1 MILQLGYILLSVP
14 AWKKAFRLRV
24 LVFVEYE
31 AEIEDERR
39 RLKAL
44 LEKLRIEAEIVAFA
58 LASGQLKTYEYII
71 NGDVSQPDTT
81 YIVDDLLK
89 DDEWWIE
96 LQRLRNEVS
105 QVSPSHEFAS
115 LGAMLEETR
124 RRHSDSQ
131 HSEDDRTARR
141 LSVHDLLDLPK
152 NPTVSRISKLGVNFG
167 IHTHRLSPVAF
178 DDPNN
183 TGPSY
188 SSDDDSESITS
199 SDADFN
205 DVASLASGHS
215 FEESGRTQR
224 RSVSRRKSLGDIITG
239 RTSTSDSMPL
249 LHPSTAAASSGYG
262 AISSESALPVTDR
275 RPGPAPTESSRRTA
289 SSVPLLE
296 PLTESRESSDMS
308 TLSPTVAPTRPSLT
322 RHSSAS
328 RFTSNLTPDTKITV
342 EEGSGPKIM
351 FTEAGTSSPA
361 TKPPTRPVL
370 SRNSSM
376 SKFSSRPV
384 PETRIE
390 DEGGGAGPRL
400 TFAQPEDYPLP
411 ATPLLRSRRNS
422 ASRGSGQGQGQGQGQ
437 ASAGDA
443 HVNIPE
449 MLESYRFGSAAA
461 AAASARAGED
471 EEGGSSH
478 HSNDN
483 GSSYSTQNL
492 PLSFNDL
499 PSRAQHL
506 ILNELMRQ
514 NSTTSDTAVLLTTLP
529 IPEEGTCH
537 SEEDSLRYLA
547 DIEVRCHELPPV
559 LLVLSN
565 NMTVTVSL

>member
-1 MILQLGYILLSVP
+1 M
-14 AWKKAFRLRV
+14 
-24 LVFVEYE
+24 
-31 AEIEDERR
+31 
-39 RLKAL
+39 
-44 LEKLRIEAEIVAFA
+44 
-58 LASGQLKTYEYII
+58 
-71 NGDVSQPDTT
+71 
-81 YIVDDLLK
+81 
-89 DDEWWIE
+89 
-96 LQRLRNEVS
+96 
-105 QVSPSHEFAS
+105 
-115 LGAMLEETR
+115 
-124 RRHSDSQ
+124 
-131 HSEDDRTARR
+131 
-141 LSVHDLLDLPK
+141 
-152 NPTVSRISKLGVNFG
+152 
-167 IHTHRLSPVAF
+167 
-178 DDPNN
+178 
-183 TGPSY
+183 
-188 SSDDDSESITS
+188 
-199 SDADFN
+199 
-205 DVASLASGHS
+205 
-215 FEESGRTQR
+215 
-224 RSVSRRKSLGDIITG
+224 
-239 RTSTSDSMPL
+239 
-249 LHPSTAAASSGYG
+249 
-262 AISSESALPVTDR
+262 
-275 RPGPAPTESSRRTA
+275 
-289 SSVPLLE
+289 
-296 PLTESRESSDMS
+296 
-308 TLSPTVAPTRPSLT
+308 
-322 RHSSAS
+322 
-328 RFTSNLTPDTKITV
+328 
-342 EEGSGPKIM
+342 
-351 FTEAGTSSPA
+351 
-361 TKPPTRPVL
+361 
-370 SRNSSM
+370 
-376 SKFSSRPV
+376 

-422 ASRGSGQGQGQGQGQ
+422 ASRGSGQGQGQ

-547 DIEVRCHELPPV
+547 DIEVLCHELPPV